1 MLYRGDCTHFQHTV
15 TLHSKNLITN
25 VMKHLQEKLLLG
37 ALLLTLAGAA
47 PLAAGTGRTVSQPV
61 DGITCATPP
70 AQPVK
75 KKEKTKKQ
83 KKGKSKK
90 NKNNKQNGQTA
101 TSKQKAA

>member
-1 MLYRGDCTHFQHTV
+1 
-15 TLHSKNLITN
+15 
-25 VMKHLQEKLLLG
+25 MKHLQEKLLLG

-47 PLAAGTGRTVSQPV
+47 PV

-90 NKNNKQNGQTA
+90 NKGNKQNGQAA

>member
-1 MLYRGDCTHFQHTV
+1 
-15 TLHSKNLITN
+15 
-25 VMKHLQEKLLLG
+25 MKHLQEKLLLG

-47 PLAAGTGRTVSQPV
+47 PLAAGTGRTVSPPV

-75 KKEKTKKQ
+75 KQ

-90 NKNNKQNGQTA
+90 NKGNKQNGRTA

>member
-1 MLYRGDCTHFQHTV
+1 
-15 TLHSKNLITN
+15 
-25 VMKHLQEKLLLG
+25 MKHLQEKLLLG

-47 PLAAGTGRTVSQPV
+47 PLAAGTVSQPV

>member
-1 MLYRGDCTHFQHTV
+1 
-15 TLHSKNLITN
+15 
-25 VMKHLQEKLLLG
+25 MKHLLEKLLLG

-61 DGITCATPP
+61 DVIICSTPP

-90 NKNNKQNGQTA
+90 NKDNKQNGQTA
-101 TSKQKAA
+101 KSKQKAA

>member
-1 MLYRGDCTHFQHTV
+1 
-15 TLHSKNLITN
+15 
-25 VMKHLQEKLLLG
+25 MKHLQEKLLLG

-47 PLAAGTGRTVSQPV
+47 PLAAGTGRTVSPPV

-90 NKNNKQNGQTA
+90 NKDKQA
-101 TSKQKAA
+101 ERPSCHKQAEGRLTPP

>member
-1 MLYRGDCTHFQHTV
+1 
-15 TLHSKNLITN
+15 
-25 VMKHLQEKLLLG
+25 MKHLQEKLLLG

-47 PLAAGTGRTVSQPV
+47 PLAAGTGRKVSPPV

-83 KKGKSKK
+83 KKARAKRIKTTSR
-90 NKNNKQNGQTA
+90 TA
-101 TSKQKAA
+101 KLPQASRRPPDIHTS

>member
-1 MLYRGDCTHFQHTV
+1 
-15 TLHSKNLITN
+15 
-25 VMKHLQEKLLLG
+25 MKHLQEKLLLG

-47 PLAAGTGRTVSQPV
+47 PLAAGTGRTVNQPV

-90 NKNNKQNGQTA
+90 NKDNKQNGRTA
-101 TSKQKAA
+101 TSKQKTA

>member
-1 MLYRGDCTHFQHTV
+1 
-15 TLHSKNLITN
+15 
-25 VMKHLQEKLLLG
+25 MKHLQEKLLLG
-37 ALLLTLAGAA
+37 TLLLTLAGAA

-75 KKEKTKKQ
+75 KEREDQ
-83 KKGKSKK
+83 EAEEGQEQK
-90 NKNNKQNGQTA
+90 NKDNKQNGRTA

>member
-1 MLYRGDCTHFQHTV
+1 
-15 TLHSKNLITN
+15 
-25 VMKHLQEKLLLG
+25 MKHLQEKLLLG

-75 KKEKTKKQ
+75 KKENTKKQ
-83 KKGKSKK
+83 KKSKK
-90 NKNNKQNGQTA
+90 NKDNKQNGQTA